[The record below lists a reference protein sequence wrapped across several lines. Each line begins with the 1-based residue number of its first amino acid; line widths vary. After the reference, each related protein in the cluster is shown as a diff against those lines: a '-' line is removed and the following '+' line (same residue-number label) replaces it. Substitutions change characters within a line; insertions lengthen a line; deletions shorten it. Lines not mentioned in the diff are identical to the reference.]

1 MSFTGVSGK
10 LIPKDP
16 TPGERIVT
24 SSRSHS
30 TGLIDQ
36 VIKSCEPTKIL
47 AVGGAGHKVILL
59 MEGQAHCYV
68 MASPGKTSLSYFFE
82 IRVLSGCSEPLEPVL
97 TVPLRT

>member
-1 MSFTGVSGK
+1 MN
-10 LIPKDP
+10 PKDP

-59 MEGQAHCYV
+59 MEGVAHCYV
-68 MASPGKTSLSYFFE
+68 MASPGQE
-82 IRVLSGCSEPLEPVL
+82 ITQSGWKIPQTESAI
-97 TVPLRT
+97 